1 MTACRSRCTG
11 RFFATTFFPFSELD
25 HNGRPWRVR
34 EWGLWRDSAMTQPSA
49 KQRIATDLLI
59 LMLGAVIM
67 GAFWA
72 L

>member
-1 MTACRSRCTG
+1 
-11 RFFATTFFPFSELD
+11 
-25 HNGRPWRVR
+25 
-34 EWGLWRDSAMTQPSA
+34 MTQPSV
-49 KQRIATDLLI
+49 KQRITTDLII

>member
-1 MTACRSRCTG
+1 
-11 RFFATTFFPFSELD
+11 
-25 HNGRPWRVR
+25 
-34 EWGLWRDSAMTQPSA
+34 MTQPSA
-49 KQRIATDLLI
+49 KRQIATDLII

>member
-1 MTACRSRCTG
+1 
-11 RFFATTFFPFSELD
+11 
-25 HNGRPWRVR
+25 
-34 EWGLWRDSAMTQPSA
+34 MTQPSA
-49 KQRIATDLLI
+49 KQRITTDLII

>member
-1 MTACRSRCTG
+1 
-11 RFFATTFFPFSELD
+11 
-25 HNGRPWRVR
+25 
-34 EWGLWRDSAMTQPSA
+34 MTQPSA
-49 KQRIATDLLI
+49 KQRIATDLII